1 VPENALTRRRV
12 GSVAPVAVVALVA
25 LALIAVPLFLH
36 FAQKRHDQ
44 LPFDVGASFPEDHPL
59 VGGEVFATTLAE
71 IMDHELRGGTGWRP
85 NDLFLWGPTLWA
97 DNNSNRQLGI
107 LLAVR
112 ESVRVFKDHLTK
124 VSSDQYDDNLVVAD
138 TDFRNDA
145 FRFWFPSAESKY
157 RDGVSR
163 LRAYVDGLKTTPL
176 TSRPMNRRNMEL
188 IRLMQAWTDMLG
200 DAHGALYQASPG
212 FFRTDDV
219 FYHAQGVAYVMYH
232 LTQAIER
239 EYRDGFVSKPI
250 ITTLFS
256 EVEVALGR
264 AASLKP
270 VVVLDGSPSGVF
282 ANHRRNLDAFISE
295 ARQKLYSIR
304 EELEK

>member
-1 VPENALTRRRV
+1 MPENAPARQRG
-12 GSVAPVAVVALVA
+12 GSAALVTIVALIVVAL
-25 LALIAVPLFLH
+25 IATPLFLH

-44 LPFDVGASFPEDHPL
+44 LPFDVRASFPEDQPL

-71 IMDHELRGGTGWRP
+71 IMDHELHGGTGWRP
-85 NDLFLWGPTLWA
+85 NDVFLWGPTLWA

-124 VSSDQYDDNLVVAD
+124 VSSDQYDPNLVVAD

-145 FRFWFPSAESKY
+145 FKFWFPSAESKY
-157 RDGVSR
+157 REGVDR
-163 LRAYVDGLKTTPL
+163 LRAYVDGLKTTPPK
-176 TSRPMNRRNMEL
+176 SKPMNRRNMEL
-188 IRLMQAWTDMLG
+188 IRLMQTWTDMLG
-200 DAHGALYQASPG
+200 DAHGALYQPSPG
-212 FFRTDDV
+212 VFRTDDI
-219 FYHAQGVAYVMYH
+219 FYHAQGVAYALYH

-256 EVEVALGR
+256 EVEVALGK
-264 AASLKP
+264 AAALKP